1 MSVLDRIE
9 ARLPS
14 MSAADQAIGRWI
26 LDHAEEMLRLSSSA
40 LAQETGRSQ
49 STVVKFSQKLGFAS
63 YQDLKLAVS
72 EARAQLWQ
80 APKAAI
86 HGTIDKGDAPGA
98 ILQKLVASKIETMQR
113 TASANSSATIQQAL
127 TALDSAARIHLA
139 GVGASALVA
148 RDFAYKLLKL
158 GRMAVYSDD
167 SHVQLGNA
175 AALRPGDLLV
185 AFSQS
190 GRSSATLVVADEA
203 LSRGAEV
210 LAITGLAPNPLAR
223 RAGIVLHAAADEER
237 VRSSSILS
245 RDAQLTLTDFL
256 FLLLVQRQPDAASH
270 IHASETAVSIL
281 KTDRRG

>member
-1 MSVLDRIE
+1 MSVLDQIE
-9 ARLPS
+9 ARLPT
-14 MSAADQAIGRWI
+14 MSAADRAIGAWI
-26 LDHAEEMLRLSSSA
+26 LDHAEAMLRLSSSA
-40 LAQETGRSQ
+40 LAAETGRSQ
-49 STVVKFSQKLGFAS
+49 STVVKFSQKLGFSS
-63 YQDLKLAVS
+63 YQQLKLAVS
-72 EARAQLWQ
+72 EARAQRWQ
-80 APKAAI
+80 APAAAI
-86 HGTIDKGDAPGA
+86 HGKIDKGDAPGA

-113 TASANSSATIQQAL
+113 TASANSEVAFQAAL
-127 TALDSAARIHLA
+127 EALDQAQRIHLA

-190 GRSSATLVVADEA
+190 GRSSATLVVAEQA
-203 LSRGAEV
+203 KQRGAKILGV
-210 LAITGLAPNPLAR
+210 TGLAPNPLAR
-223 RAGIVLHAAADEER
+223 MADLVLHAAADEER

-256 FLLLVQRQPDAASH
+256 FLLLVQKQSDAAAH
-270 IHASETAVSIL
+270 IHASESAVSVL
-281 KTDRRG
+281 KVQGR